1 MGADIGGAD
10 WLTRATT
17 QTVLAALD
25 AADPGGSRFV
35 GGCVRNTLLKEPV
48 SDIDIAT
55 RLVPEETIRA
65 LEAVGIRAIPTGLDH
80 GTVTA
85 VCDHEPFEIT
95 TLRRDVETD
104 GRHAVVAFTTD
115 WNEDAARRD
124 FRMNALY
131 ADKAG
136 KVFDPT
142 GGGLEDVAA
151 RRVVFIGEP
160 EDRLREDHL
169 RNLRFFRFSAWYGHG
184 LNAEGLAACA
194 ALKDGLK
201 GIAAE
206 RIWKEFFRL
215 LEAPAP
221 YKVLSA
227 MADTGVLDVILPER
241 TDLSRLEGLSALE
254 TARGERFSA
263 MERLLM
269 LLPQDEA
276 TMRDLAI
283 RLRMSGLER
292 DRLIDFAKTQ
302 GVFSADMGEKAA
314 KAAIYRAG
322 EQVSQDVILYEYA
335 GAPETGWSRL
345 HTLARTWERPV
356 FPVRGADLIRR
367 GITPGPELGEKLR
380 EIENAWIENDYSMDG
395 L

>member
-55 RLVPEETIRA
+55 RLVPEDTIRA
-65 LEAVGIRAIPTGLDH
+65 LEAAGIRAIPTGLDH

-104 GRHAVVAFTTD
+104 GRHAVVAFTRD
-115 WNEDAARRD
+115 WAEDAARRD

-206 RIWKEFFRL
+206 RIWKEFSRL

-227 MADTGVLDVILPER
+227 MAQTGVLDVILPER

-345 HTLARTWERPV
+345 HTLARTWARPV

>member
-184 LNAEGLAACA
+184 LNVEGLAACA

-206 RIWKEFFRL
+206 RIWKEFSRL

-254 TARGERFSA
+254 TARGECFNA

-345 HTLARTWERPV
+345 HTLARTWARPV